1 MSLTLLYCLKFCII
15 SVIKTRDFNSVIFS
29 LKVSKDVLNTNKIQG
44 STGRLKLK
52 NLIAC

>member
-15 SVIKTRDFNSVIFS
+15 LVIKARDFNLAIFS
-29 LKVSKDVLNTNKIQG
+29 LKVSEDVLNTSKMWG

-52 NLIAC
+52 DLIAC